1 MNQKNKMI
9 EDYIIN
15 ISNQVNSQ
23 YNRLIDEDKISRA
36 IEMFSNSNDD
46 FETEIIPK
54 IDKLAQEVIDNYLK
68 KQEENQR
75 RTMLENIN
83 KNINSEFFIEMLRK
97 NWNNNHSI
105 GSLGNLI
112 GELYI
117 HHIINKDGFG
127 FKHYMTEVEKLY
139 YQLSERKISPE
150 NFELQRSKLIASVI
164 ANKLGVDTQNIT
176 QDTMLKVKNYFLQ
189 EYVANGYVSH
199 SFPEAY
205 YDSITQNGLIATTD
219 ERPEKPQEIQEIQDI
234 FMNKGV
240 VSPMGAYPYYGGS
253 GIYYEHD
260 FTKIFK
266 HATHSPEWF
275 NWFTSSDHTTTY
287 HDKIEKSPYIL
298 RSEIDCRRNINDLC
312 ANAGLSIEE
321 TKKVVQ
327 FYEKQYSNFSSPK
340 LNVALISK
348 KTVGKNNISDV
359 APQDL
364 DLFGTISHVLKDG
377 SRQYTEHNGNVYD
390 GTINPTEL
398 GVSVIPNASNYI
410 KTVEYH
416 RETKEH
422 LINPDS
428 NLAIL
433 QNVNDNKNRLV
444 STMIP
449 KVEKAK
455 EIIMNKK
462 KQNNQQNE
470 NTKNIQIKKASIV
483 EHEHN
488 NFAKRSQSE
497 IQVSQQIKEKNQV
510 IKQKKA
516 QQQLNKPKV
525 KTLTQSSSNSGSTG
539 SKGFTNVII
548 LSLIVSFVCGA
559 LFMIVYMLIKGI

>member
-9 EDYIIN
+9 EDYIIS
-15 ISNQVNSQ
+15 ISNKVNSQ

-75 RTMLENIN
+75 RTMLENID
-83 KNINSEFFIEMLRK
+83 KNINSDFFMEMLRK
-97 NWNNNHSI
+97 NWNKNHSI

-127 FKHYMTEVEKLY
+127 FKHYITEVSKLY
-139 YQLSERKISPE
+139 YELGERKISLK

-164 ANKLGVDTQNIT
+164 AYKLGIDTQNIT
-176 QDTMLKVKNYFLQ
+176 QDSMLKVKNYFLQ

-199 SFPEAY
+199 SFPDAY
-205 YDSITQNGLIATTD
+205 YESIMKNGLIATTD

-240 VSPMGAYPYYGGS
+240 VSPMGGYPYYGGS
-253 GIYYEHD
+253 GIYYEND
-260 FTKIFK
+260 FTKLFR
-266 HATHSPEWF
+266 HAVDSPEWF

-287 HDKIEKSPYIL
+287 YDEVEKSPYIL

-312 ANAGLSIEE
+312 SNAGLNIEE
-321 TKKVVQ
+321 KEKVIR
-327 FYEKQYSNFSSPK
+327 FYEKQYNNFSSPK

-348 KTVGKNNISDV
+348 KIVGKNNISDV

-364 DLFGTISHVLKDG
+364 DLFSTISYVLKDK
-377 SRQYTEHNGNVYD
+377 SRQYTEHNGNVCY
-390 GTINPTEL
+390 GTISPNEL
-398 GVSVIPNASNYI
+398 GISVIPSASNYI
-410 KTVEYH
+410 KAVEYH

-462 KQNNQQNE
+462 NKIQNE
-470 NTKNIQIKKASIV
+470 KTKNIEIKKASIV

-488 NFAKRSQSE
+488 SFAKRSQSE
-497 IQVSQQIKEKNQV
+497 IQIHQQIKQKNQI
-510 IKQKKA
+510 IKQQKVQK
-516 QQQLNKPKV
+516 QQLNKPKV
-525 KTLTQSSSNSGSTG
+525 KTLTQSSSNSSSTG
-539 SKGFTNVII
+539 SKGFTNVIT

-559 LFMIVYMLIKGI
+559 LFMIVYMLIKGL

>member
-1 MNQKNKMI
+1 MDMNQKNKMI

-23 YNRLIDEDKISRA
+23 YNGLIDEDKVSRA
-36 IEMFSNSNDD
+36 IEMFSNSSDD

-68 KQEENQR
+68 RQEENQR
-75 RTMLENIN
+75 RTMLENID
-83 KNINSEFFIEMLRK
+83 KNINSDFFIEMLRK
-97 NWNNNHSI
+97 NWDKSHSI

-139 YQLSERKISPE
+139 YQLGERKISPE

-164 ANKLGVDTQNIT
+164 AYKLGVDTQNIT
-176 QDTMLKVKNYFLQ
+176 QDSMLKVKNYFLQ
-189 EYVANGYVSH
+189 EYVSNGYVSH

-205 YDSITQNGLIATTD
+205 FESIMQNGLIATTD

-240 VSPMGAYPYYGGS
+240 VSPMGGYPYYGGS

-260 FTKIFK
+260 FTKMFK
-266 HATHSPEWF
+266 HAIYSPEWF
-275 NWFTSSDHTTTY
+275 NCFTSSDHTTAY

-298 RSEIDCRRNINDLC
+298 RSEVDCRRNINDLC
-312 ANAGLSIEE
+312 ANSGLNIEE
-321 TKKVVQ
+321 TEKVVQ

-377 SRQYTEHNGNVYD
+377 SRQYTEHNSNAYY
-390 GTINPTEL
+390 GTISPTEL

-410 KTVEYH
+410 KAVEYH

-433 QNVNDNKNRLV
+433 QTVNDNNNRLV

-462 KQNNQQNE
+462 MQYE
-470 NTKNIQIKKASIV
+470 NTKNIEIKKASIV
-483 EHEHN
+483 EQEHN

-497 IQVSQQIKEKNQV
+497 IQVHQQIKQNNQI
-510 IKQKKA
+510 IKQQKA
-516 QQQLNKPKV
+516 QKKQMNKPKV
-525 KTLTQSSSNSGSTG
+525 KNLTQSSSNGSSTG
-539 SKGFTNVII
+539 SKGFANVIT
-548 LSLIVSFVCGA
+548 LSLIVSFVSGA
-559 LFMIVYMLIKGI
+559 LCMIIYMLIKGL